1 MNVMT
6 TIASAIITFDTVT
19 GTVRVAPS
27 TVTACCQS
35 ATSSSASDGNAS
47 RQKK

>member
-1 MNVMT
+1 MKVMT
-6 TIASAIITFDTVT
+6 TIASATMTFETVT

-27 TVTACCQS
+27 TVIACCQS
-35 ATSSSASDGNAS
+35 WTSSSASDGSAS